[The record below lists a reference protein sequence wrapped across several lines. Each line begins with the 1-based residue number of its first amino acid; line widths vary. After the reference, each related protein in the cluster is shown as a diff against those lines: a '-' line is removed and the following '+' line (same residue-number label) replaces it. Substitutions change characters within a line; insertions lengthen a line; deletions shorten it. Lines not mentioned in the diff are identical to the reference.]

1 MSSTD
6 DNGSTIYYIP
16 SNDPSAAST
25 ISSSASDAPDKA
37 YAVNASV
44 AGGILGGL
52 AGLAILGF
60 VISFFLVR
68 SCKLVFHFSC

>member
-16 SNDPSAAST
+16 SDDPSAAST
-25 ISSSASDAPDKA
+25 ISSDAPDKA
-37 YAVNASV
+37 YAVNAPV
-44 AGGILGGL
+44 VGGILGGL
-52 AGLAILGF
+52 AVLAILGF

-68 SCKLVFHFSC
+68 SCKSFFHFSC

>member
-6 DNGSTIYYIP
+6 DNGSTIHYIP

-68 SCKLVFHFSC
+68 SCKSFFHFSC